1 MERRKRYAVCGVS
14 NRGLNMFIGPLLRT
28 FQEHAELVGLLDV
41 DPRRFEVC
49 ARLYPEAASIPV
61 FLGEEAFDRMVAET
75 RPDGIIVAGMD
86 STHAT
91 YILKALAK
99 DLDVISEKPMTST
112 AADAK
117 RVLEAEKKSKG
128 RVTVTFNVRYTAEAR
143 RIKELVLEGRI
154 GRVTSVDLNWS
165 IDTHHGASYFMRWN
179 RMRANSGGL
188 SIHKSTHHLDL
199 VSWLVGQAPLEV
211 FAHGAL
217 NYYGDRGPENPKKGD
232 GRRCASC
239 EVKQDCAYHRRWN
252 GRVAGGSV
260 KDDHLGTVKPDYT
273 GYHTDQCI
281 FDSRIDIEDTYTA
294 SIRFDGGTL
303 FSYSV
308 NFSSPYEGLRLVLHG
323 TKGRIEWTHY
333 HAASRT
339 PFPVAEESTL
349 DLMPLFGSGRE
360 RIHVVQ
366 GLGSHGGSDPLL
378 QEDLFLGPDPKR
390 AYPIQSNA
398 LAGAQ
403 AVALGEGI
411 WRSARERRLVT
422 MEELLGC

>member
-1 MERRKRYAVCGVS
+1 MEKKKRYAVCGVS
-14 NRGLNMFIGPLLRT
+14 NRALNMFIGPLLRR
-28 FQEHAELVGLLDV
+28 FQGQAELVGFLDV

-49 ARLYPEAASIPV
+49 ARQYPEAKGIPT
-61 FLGEEAFDRMVAET
+61 FLGEDAFDRMVAET
-75 RPDGIIVAGMD
+75 RPDCVIVAGMD

-128 RVTVTFNVRYTAEAR
+128 KVTVTFNVRYTAEAR
-143 RIKELVLEGRI
+143 RIKELILEGKI
-154 GRVTSVDLNWS
+154 GRITSVDLNWS
-165 IDTHHGASYFMRWN
+165 IDTHHGSSYFMRWN
-179 RMRANSGGL
+179 RLRGNSGGL

-199 VSWLVGQAPLEV
+199 VSWLVDQAPLEV

-217 NYYGDRGPENPKKGD
+217 NYYGDQGPENPRKGD
-232 GRRCASC
+232 GRRCATC
-239 EVKQDCAYHRRWN
+239 EVRQDCAYFRRWN
-252 GRVAGGSV
+252 GRSGAAEV
-260 KDDHLGTVKPDYT
+260 KDDHLGTVKADYT

-294 SIRFDGGTL
+294 SIRFDKGTL

-323 TKGRIEWTHY
+323 TRGRIEWTHY
-333 HAASRT
+333 HALSRIS
-339 PFPVAEESTL
+339 FPVEEESTV
-349 DLMPLFGSGRE
+349 DLFPLFGSGRE

-366 GLGSHGGSDPLL
+366 SSGSHGGSDPLL
-378 QEDLFLGPDPKR
+378 QEDLFMGPDPR
-390 AYPIQSNA
+390 RGYSIQSNA

-411 WRSARERRLVT
+411 WRSAKERRLVT
-422 MEELLGC
+422 IRELLQG